1 MPEDKEKVED
11 FISLWRKKMDTES
24 NKPSAIGDTLKRIQ
38 EVEQENEQLRNKI
51 QANIDLISK
60 TEEVVRKTIDENEKL
75 RENKKDGMNWWGECK
90 WNPTTE
96 S

>member
-75 RENKKDGMNWWGECK
+75 REEIKKTGSIGGKCK
-90 WNPTTE
+90 
-96 S
+96 